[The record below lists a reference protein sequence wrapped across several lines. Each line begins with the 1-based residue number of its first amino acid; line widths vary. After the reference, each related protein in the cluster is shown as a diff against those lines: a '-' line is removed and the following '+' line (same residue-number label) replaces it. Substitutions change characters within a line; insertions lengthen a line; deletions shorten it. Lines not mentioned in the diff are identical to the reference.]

1 VGSVARGRDERDVV
15 VLLFGVATQRGCGWA
30 RGRAPVFVRRTA
42 GECAA
47 RPVWVLLSVRRPVG
61 LTKAQPSMGYA
72 PYGKKMEKRY
82 LRLKMILEK
91 FYISYSLCFLNV
103 DVPI

>member
-1 VGSVARGRDERDVV
+1 MGAGTCARLCATHGR
-15 VLLFGVATQRGCGWA
+15 GM
-30 RGRAPVFVRRTA
+30 RRTA
-42 GECAA
+42 SVGTAFCPSA
-47 RPVWVLLSVRRPVG
+47 RRVDKGP
-61 LTKAQPSMGYA
+61 ASMGYA